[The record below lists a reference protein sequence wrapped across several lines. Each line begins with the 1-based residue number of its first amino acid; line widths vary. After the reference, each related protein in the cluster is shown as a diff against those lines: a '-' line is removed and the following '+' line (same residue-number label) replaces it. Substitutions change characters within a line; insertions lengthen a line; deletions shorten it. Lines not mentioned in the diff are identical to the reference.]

1 MAPLILLLSLSL
13 LLQPPPSAANLHKT
27 AAFRSH
33 SSSDA
38 AAEVL
43 TTYFE
48 VTRPIPLP
56 NTEPC
61 SHSILHN
68 QEFANTYSKPPILV
82 NYTPKCRHLGKV
94 VLEWTATCRGRQF
107 DRIFG
112 IWLGGVEL
120 LRSCTAEPTPAG
132 IVWTVKKDV
141 TRYRSLF
148 LKEHNL
154 SVYMGNIVDS
164 TYTGIYHVNLTFHF
178 YPTAG
183 DVGGSPADLIL
194 PISRAT
200 PLNNG
205 GAWFEIQNST
215 DVQGKELTIPNNA
228 YRAVMEVY
236 VSFHE
241 NDEFWY
247 SNFPNEYISV
257 NNLMGIPGNGPFREV
272 VVRIDDAVVGAVWP
286 FTVIYTGGVNPF
298 FWRPVSAIG
307 SFNLPT
313 YDVEITPFLGKLLD
327 SKPHSFGFSI
337 TNGLNVWFVDANL
350 HLWLDSEWER
360 TSGEV
365 LEHTDSSSSPLSSSV
380 KSRVSGSEGKFSAK
394 FSRSVAASGRVES
407 SYGVITTDSRQ
418 ELRYKNKMELR
429 KGGGFQVL
437 EQVIKVRGD
446 VKAVTASGE
455 VFSGSSSRSKMGV
468 RLYSEANE
476 SSFKGNVKLVLDEKW
491 RERSEFGSRFG
502 RLKNSQSAG
511 GYLVVENKSL
521 RGFGKTEQDYRY
533 HGDDY
538 CYFRTIRSANY
549 TILHDRESSICK
561 HI

>member
-1 MAPLILLLSLSL
+1 MAPLILLLTLSL
-13 LLQPPPSAANLHKT
+13 LQTPPSAANLHKT

-33 SSSDA
+33 SSA
-38 AAEVL
+38 AAP
-43 TTYFE
+43 TPTIYFE
-48 VTRPIPLP
+48 VTRPIPVP

-68 QEFANTYSKPPILV
+68 QEFAYTYAKPPILV
-82 NYTPKCRHLGKV
+82 KFTPKCRDLGKV

-112 IWLGGVEL
+112 VWLGGVEL

-141 TRYRSLF
+141 SRYRSLF
-148 LKEHNL
+148 LKKQNV
-154 SVYMGNIVDS
+154 SVYMGNIVDT

-183 DVGGSPADLIL
+183 DVSRSPADLIL
-194 PISRAT
+194 PISRAP
-200 PLNNG
+200 PLNG

-215 DVQGKELTIPNNA
+215 DIQGKELTIPSNA

-257 NNLMGIPGNGPFREV
+257 NNLTGVAGNGPFREV
-272 VVRIDDAVVGAVWP
+272 VVRLDDAVVGAVWP

-327 SKPHSFGFSI
+327 SKPHSFGFSV
-337 TNGLNVWFVDANL
+337 TNGLNVWYVDANL

-365 LEHTDSSSSPLSSSV
+365 LEHTASSPLSSST
-380 KSRVSGSEGKFSAK
+380 KSRVSASVGKFSAK
-394 FSRSVAASGRVES
+394 FSRSVVARGRVES
-407 SYGVITTDSRQ
+407 SHGVITTESRQ

-429 KGGGFQVL
+429 KDGDFQVL
-437 EQVIKVRGD
+437 DQVIKARGD
-446 VKAVTASGE
+446 VAAVTASGA
-455 VFSGSSSRSKMGV
+455 VFSGGSRSKMGV

-476 SSFKGNVKLVLDEKW
+476 NSYRGNVKLVLEEKW
-491 RERSEFGSRFG
+491 RERSEFGTRFG

-521 RGFGKTEQDYRY
+521 RGLGRTEQDYRY
-533 HGDDY
+533 HGNDY
-538 CYFRTIRSANY
+538 CYFRKVRSANY
-549 TILHDRESSICK
+549 TILHDREERSICK